1 MKGSFMSEYL
11 LPVHGEEVA
20 FSPIER
26 TVYKYDNLKQA
37 GRHWNAANLQ
47 QKYVISDN
55 MSYEDITLA
64 NNELVKGTLIFQ
76 SPSHALDVLN
86 ASKQMGLKFIE
97 TIKTVNPMLHEG
109 EFEHWNKM
117 ILQRRN
123 SAFYFLETGSPD
135 PIKPS
140 KRWLELSDKFA
151 RFLMDRAWKVL
162 GTFDP
167 YTMMI
172 SNITPLVTNSG
183 APLCTR
189 DPSLRL
195 LSAKFYGFTSL
206 PTIDE
211 IYSSHEYMYQ
221 RLGYQDL
228 GPFPVVTGKRSGVK
242 VKNQKEYYLT
252 NDYQVICDYETI
264 AARCNTRTIN
274 MADCNGAK
282 LSATGAYPLKIGL
295 MSCPHF
301 HHTNI
306 NRMVTREW
314 FYDSASKKKKGTE
327 TDKTGYDNTIS
338 PHFRFA
344 MHDSVAKAMKFP
356 WYSDFMRLM
365 EFERAI
371 LHPTPYGRGLV
382 NKIMKLYGLLSGDPA
397 TSSSGSYI
405 HMVTLMEV
413 LEEMDLWVDCT
424 GEFKLNDLPRA
435 VIQSD
440 DAVLPYS
447 FDEAQTSLYSSLM
460 LEHGFVDKIM
470 PNSLRFLMKHNCY
483 EKEYAILARIVQQTL
498 SNEHDV
504 NHVGQLLIG
513 FASRLSGDIHPLLK
527 PLFKDWYMN
536 ILVKETAFGRL
547 NIEYNDN
554 LKEMTRSIMA
564 HPQVNKFLVSAEGMA
579 WAEGII
585 YDAGFKESARMTLE
599 IMVKSGYEMSDMTA
613 AKDYHVAFTNALI
626 GGKQEKRNEAFHLY
640 DQIKARTG

>member
-1 MKGSFMSEYL
+1 MKGLTVLNSL
-11 LPVHGEEVA
+11 LPVHGEKVE

-47 QKYVISDN
+47 QKYVISEN
-55 MSYEDITLA
+55 MSDDDINLA
-64 NNELVKGTLIFQ
+64 NNELIKGTLIYQ
-76 SPSHALDVLN
+76 SSTHALDILN
-86 ASKQMGLKFIE
+86 ASKQMGLKYIE
-97 TIKTVNPMLHEG
+97 AIKLVNPQIYEG
-109 EFEHWNKM
+109 EFEHWNKL

-123 SAFYFLETGSPD
+123 SAFYFLEVGSPD

-140 KRWLELSDKFA
+140 KRWVELSDKFA
-151 RFLMDRAWKVL
+151 RFLMNRAMRVL

-195 LSAKFYGFTSL
+195 LSAKFYGFTGL
-206 PTIDE
+206 PTMDE
-211 IYSSHEYMYQ
+211 IYSAHEYMYQ

-264 AARCNTRTIN
+264 AGRCNTRTIN
-274 MADCNGAK
+274 MSDCNGAK
-282 LSATGAYPLKIGL
+282 LSSTGAYPLKIAL

-301 HHTNI
+301 HHTNV
-306 NRMVTREW
+306 NRSITRHW
-314 FYDSASKKKKGTE
+314 FYDSSSKKKKGTE
-327 TDKTGYDNTIS
+327 TDKTAYDNTIS
-338 PHFRFA
+338 PYLRTC
-344 MHDSVAKAMKFP
+344 MHDSIAKAMKFP

-382 NKIMKLYGLLSGDPA
+382 NKILKIYGLLSGDPA
-397 TSSSGSYI
+397 TSSTGSFI
-405 HMVTLMEV
+405 HMVTLMEI
-413 LEEMDLWVDCT
+413 LEEMDLWVDCA
-424 GEFKLNDLPRA
+424 GEFTLDDLPKA
-435 VIQSD
+435 TIQSD
-440 DAVLPYS
+440 DAKLPYEFNDS
-447 FDEAQTSLYSSLM
+447 QTQTYSALM

-470 PNSLRFLMKHNCY
+470 PHSLRFLMHHDCY
-483 EKEYAILARIVQQTL
+483 EGEYSILARIVQQTL

-504 NHVGQLLIG
+504 NHIGQLLIG
-513 FASRLSGDIHPLLK
+513 FASRISGDIHPLLK
-527 PLFKDWYMN
+527 PLFKDWYLN

-554 LKEMTRSIMA
+554 LKEMTRNIMS
-564 HPQVNKFLVSAEGMA
+564 HPQVSKFLISAEGMA
-579 WAEGII
+579 WAEGIV
-585 YDAGFKESARMTLE
+585 YEAGFKESARMTLE
-599 IMVKSGYEMSDMTA
+599 VMVKSGYEMNDMTA
-613 AKDYHVAFTNALI
+613 SKDYHIAFTKALI
-626 GGKQEKRNEAFHLY
+626 GGQQNKRNEAFHLY
-640 DQIKARTG
+640 DQIRARMN